1 MPPPPGKIGLFL
13 IYFYAKNIFPK
24 IVLPLSNIHIGI
36 FKTFFCLSQVLSIE
50 KAAGKL
56 MNDFVFLTLKYLN
69 IGNQMWWYI
78 PVIPWELRQENCE
91 FKASLCYCVCV
102 CVCVCVCARARARMC
117 VPVHSYVCQWPQ
129 LRIPPELQLQ
139 VNHLTQLQ
147 VLSTPSHLFSPSSPF
162 SFRTV
167 LVIEPRALYPDI
179 VLR

>member
-102 CVCVCVCARARARMC
+102 CARARMC
-117 VPVHSYVCQWPQ
+117 VHVHSYVCVSVATASDPSRTAVTGEPSDRRDSAAGA
-129 LRIPPELQLQ
+129 LNSEPSLQSL
-139 VNHLTQLQ
+139 L
-147 VLSTPSHLFSPSSPF
+147 PF
-162 SFRTV
+162 FF
-167 LVIEPRALYPDI
+167 
-179 VLR
+179 